1 MKSLSLIFFILSIT
15 CIIVG
20 YMELKILNK
29 KKEKNIEY
37 RVAPKEVIDYQFTPN
52 VTSSFNNLFE
62 TQPILP

>member
-29 KKEKNIEY
+29 TNEKNIEY
-37 RVAPKEVIDYQFTPN
+37 RVVPKEVIDYQFTPN
-52 VTSSFNNLFE
+52 VSSSFNNLFE
-62 TQPILP
+62 TPPILT